1 MFQNTSPPNGNI
13 LMRISVRIT
22 GCKLLMSPDGVA
34 SPSLSF
40 WNSWRVT
47 DPLFDTCMRSSTR
60 FFFTSVLFS
69 LSLAANEKN
78 IVSSFNNDRHR
89 LAHHSL
95 GMHHITRTVMQIS
108 RRTRSTCWA
117 TKMLWLL
124 LVWFY
129 NGSVGRL
136 QFVNPLT
143 AIFLSKFL
151 SKISSSLVIS
161 FFYPL

>member
-22 GCKLLMSPDGVA
+22 GCKLLMSPEGWLL
-34 SPSLSF
+34 PLSLSETRDE
-40 WNSWRVT
+40 WQT
-47 DPLFDTCMRSSTR
+47 LPLTLVCGPLHAFSLP
-60 FFFTSVLFS
+60 SVLFS

-129 NGSVGRL
+129 NGSLGRL